1 MKKYFLAGILV
12 WAPLAITIWVI
23 TWALGI
29 LDSVYGSVMMA
40 LITVLPSSSS
50 ETLRH
55 FREIPGLGI
64 LIVVVSMMLTGMA
77 AITFAGRWVLRVWEQ
92 ILSRIPIVRSI
103 YSSVKQVSDTL
114 LSSSGD
120 AFKKAVLIRYPHANS
135 WTIAFQTGSPIGEV
149 AEHLGPDFVSVYV
162 PTTPNPTSGF
172 FLMVPRSEVIE
183 LKMSVDEALTYVISM
198 GVVPPSAATKAAP
211 H

>member
-64 LIVVVSMMLTGMA
+64 LIVVVSMMLTGPPPP
-77 AITFAGRWVLRVWEQ
+77 TCSPPRGTND
-92 ILSRIPIVRSI
+92 SRPRPGPAVDRS
-103 YSSVKQVSDTL
+103 
-114 LSSSGD
+114 
-120 AFKKAVLIRYPHANS
+120 RYP
-135 WTIAFQTGSPIGEV
+135 SPCQSC
-149 AEHLGPDFVSVYV
+149 HQDRLRSRLG
-162 PTTPNPTSGF
+162 
-172 FLMVPRSEVIE
+172 
-183 LKMSVDEALTYVISM
+183 
-198 GVVPPSAATKAAP
+198 
-211 H
+211 